1 MKETILNWLHLLLDL
16 FYPKLCAA
24 CSAHLTPTEELI
36 CIICESDLAVSHFFD
51 YDSNPIE
58 KLFWGRVQIKA
69 AGSLF
74 YFHKKSGI
82 QNMMHLLKYKQRKDI
97 GKWMGQKLGE
107 SLLKSGRFE
116 SVDVLI
122 PVPLH
127 WRRLWGRG
135 FNQSELLCRQLR
147 SSSAVIS
154 MATLDHRSVR
164 RTRATQAQS
173 SIRAAQRSANLKH
186 AFTAIKRYDN
196 LRVAIVDD
204 VFTTGATAAELASTL
219 RSAGADHVE
228 VWCLARTPGPGH

>member
-36 CIICESDLAVSHFFD
+36 CIICESELAVSHFFD

-127 WRRLWGRG
+127 PRKKFTRG
-135 FNQSELLCRQLR
+135 YNQSEEIAKGIQEKTKWKLIDALLRIDHT
-147 SSSAVIS
+147 SSQ
-154 MATLDHRSVR
+154 
-164 RTRATQAQS
+164 TRKS
-173 SIRAAQRSANLKH
+173 KFDRWLNVGN
-186 AFTAIKRYDN
+186 AFTLNKKYDLKN
-196 LRVAIVDD
+196 KNILIVDD
-204 VFTTGATAAELASTL
+204 VITTGATLEASIRVL
-219 RSAGADHVE
+219 LDGGAQSVSVASVASA
-228 VWCLARTPGPGH
+228 